1 VRGDALLNRILVIRG
16 GAIGD
21 FILTLPAIKLL
32 RDGFPR
38 AHLEILGY
46 QHIIALADKRFYADA
61 IRSIEYGALAGFF
74 AKDSVLSP
82 DLVAHFASFDLVV
95 SYLFD
100 PDAIFETNLK
110 RCGIKRFISGPSKLT
125 GDEHAAQQLARP
137 LEQLGLRLENRSAKI
152 YPSDAD
158 RELARTFRRDAAQP
172 FITLHPGSGSETKN
186 WPIENWREL
195 GECLLSRGRRILV
208 VAGEADEARVRVL
221 ESAWGMERVQFVKHL
236 PLTRLAALLENSIFI
251 GHDSGISHLAAAADA
266 RCILLFGST
275 DPAIWAPANEKVSV
289 LQAPQRDL
297 RLLAVDS
304 VLEAIERAYELM
316 RIGIST

>member
-1 VRGDALLNRILVIRG
+1 MNRVLVIRG

-46 QHIIALADKRFYADA
+46 PHIIALAEKRFYADA
-61 IRSIEYGALAGFF
+61 VHSIESGALAPFF
-74 AKDSVLSP
+74 AKDAVLSP
-82 DLVAHFASFDLVV
+82 ELAAYFVSFDLVV

-110 RCGIKRFISGPSKLT
+110 RCGIKRFIAGPAKLT
-125 GDEHAAQQLARP
+125 GSEHAAQP
-137 LEQLGLRLENRSAKI
+137 VI
-152 YPSDAD
+152 
-158 RELARTFRRDAAQP
+158 TF
-172 FITLHPGSGSETKN
+172 HPGSGSETKN
-186 WPIENWREL
+186 WPIENWKEL
-195 GECLLSRGRRILV
+195 GDHLLSQGRNLLV
-208 VAGEADEARVRVL
+208 VAGEADVDRVRFL
-221 ESAWGMERVQFVKHL
+221 ELAWGGERVQFAKHL
-236 PLTRLAALLENSIFI
+236 PLPRLGALLENSIFI
-251 GHDSGISHLAAAADA
+251 GHDSGISHLAAAVDA
-266 RCILLFGST
+266 RCVLLFGPT
-275 DPAIWAPANEKVSV
+275 DPAIWAPIGETVTA
-289 LQAPQRDL
+289 LAAPQRDL